1 MVDFVVVL
9 AVLVSIVLIV
19 FFYTQII
26 KPKPTQQGM
35 YINKSKRPSSE
46 IITPD
51 GRGNIKGFI
60 DEEGYGG
67 QYTSIVVE
75 GENYT
80 YVIPHVVMGRDC
92 KPWNLKQAYAGTDR
106 PVMICCV
113 DKDGVRH
120 PSMQDALTSGVF
132 KTFGEE
138 DAENENTQL
147 RIQVAKAKDRLRK
160 ITHDDE
166 FHDKM
171 KAESK
176 VFAELRRDMWT
187 GIENDKQGYG
197 ETREEEGP

>member
-1 MVDFVVVL
+1 MVDFWVVL
-9 AVLVSIVLIV
+9 AGLVFAVLV
-19 FFYTQII
+19 FFLYTQII
-26 KPKPTQQGM
+26 HPKAVQQGM
-35 YINKSKRPSSE
+35 YLNKSKRPVSE
-46 IITPD
+46 IVTPD
-51 GRGNIKGFI
+51 GRGTIKGFI

-75 GENYT
+75 DKDYT

-92 KPWNLKQAYAGTDR
+92 KPWNLKQTYAGTDR

-120 PSMQDALTSGVF
+120 PQMQDALTSSVF
-132 KTFGEE
+132 KTLGEE

-160 ITHDDE
+160 MTHDDE

-171 KAESK
+171 KSESK

-197 ETREEEGP
+197 ETREDEQP